1 MSSDQILLKIQHYHY
16 DVVFGNCNLAP
27 LENAIVISST
37 RKIYDANVFVNQSV
51 DENDVLLCE
60 ELKIRVSSK
69 NIAGVVPLL
78 QQLTNGH
85 SLPEEELRLL
95 PRHPQGLAFSF
106 PRARLTGGD
115 LWQLNTQDDQAITL
129 EFLARADASGKIVRI
144 L

>member
-16 DVVFGNCNLAP
+16 DVVFGNCDLAP
-27 LENAIVISST
+27 LANDVVISSK
-37 RKIYDANVFVNQSV
+37 RKIYDADLFIGQSV

-95 PRHPQGLAFSF
+95 PRHPQGLAFRF

-115 LWQLNTQDDQAITL
+115 LWQLNTRDDQAITL
-129 EFLARADASGKIVRI
+129 EFLARADASGRTVQM